1 MNGSQQQQQ
10 QPPNH
15 SVSHPP
21 SLYMCTPTFI
31 DPVSC
36 HHIHLYPYALAHH
49 VMLIVY
55 QSTSSCFVLSTQIM
69 CCSVSPIRPAPDGQ
83 PGPPPPSFLHSG
95 RVVEEMPR
103 DTPPSHTHTHI
114 HISSSSADAP
124 SLNARF
130 GQPRMATTKCD
141 ANAKPTWLV
150 QTLSTLS
157 DTNTPSTVYVYK

>member
-1 MNGSQQQQQ
+1 MSGSQQQQ

-69 CCSVSPIRPAPDGQ
+69 CCSVSPVRPRWPAQPSPAPR
-83 PGPPPPSFLHSG
+83 PPFYIVDEWWREGH
-95 RVVEEMPR
+95 V
-103 DTPPSHTHTHI
+103 TPLLLTHIHTHTHTHI
-114 HISSSSADAP
+114 LVISRRAIAQRSLWTAAYGNDQVRCECRADMACADAEH
-124 SLNARF
+124 
-130 GQPRMATTKCD
+130 
-141 ANAKPTWLV
+141 LV
-150 QTLSTLS
+150 
-157 DTNTPSTVYVYK
+157 